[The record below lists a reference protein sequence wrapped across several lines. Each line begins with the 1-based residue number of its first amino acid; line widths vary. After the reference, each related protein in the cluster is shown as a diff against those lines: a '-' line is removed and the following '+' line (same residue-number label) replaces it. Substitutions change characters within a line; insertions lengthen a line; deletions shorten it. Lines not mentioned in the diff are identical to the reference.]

1 MGVIFLTMSTIVI
14 TTKSAKNK
22 DLYDLLTKQLGDT
35 MTILSEEE
43 MEDMGLGT
51 AMNRGRTGKMVSA
64 TTVLKKLR
72 AK

>member
-1 MGVIFLTMSTIVI
+1 MSTIVI

-43 MEDMGLGT
+43 TEDMALGT
-51 AMNRGRTGKMVSA
+51 AMNKGRTGKMVSA
-64 TTVLKKLR
+64 TTVLNKLR